1 MQTAVV
7 LACTVFILK
16 TGNGTKPK
24 QDIWCWESD
33 VGKVGSCFTIALKTL
48 ILAVDGWK
56 MGDLLHY
63 SMDKIDM
70 IRMILK
76 TKHWRPD
83 VELSVSL
90 L

>member
-1 MQTAVV
+1 M
-7 LACTVFILK
+7 
-16 TGNGTKPK
+16 
-24 QDIWCWESD
+24 
-33 VGKVGSCFTIALKTL
+33 GKVGSCFTIALQTL

-63 SMDKIDM
+63 SMDKVDM
-70 IRMILK
+70 IRMNLR

>member
-1 MQTAVV
+1 M
-7 LACTVFILK
+7 
-16 TGNGTKPK
+16 
-24 QDIWCWESD
+24 
-33 VGKVGSCFTIALKTL
+33 GKVGSCFTIALQTL

-70 IRMILK
+70 IRMIPK
-76 TKHWRPD
+76 TKHWRSD
-83 VELSVSL
+83 VELLVSL